1 MAEAAAAPI
10 GLSWAPKLPSLS
22 AASGSCSTKGSAPAS
37 SIDARESL
45 WRPSSGLVDGLFVPP
60 RDPKKINKMARK
72 NVKDTTGKGWFDMPA
87 PSITPE
93 LKKDLEIL
101 QLRHVMDPKRHF
113 KRSGKS
119 KALPKYFQVGTV
131 IEPASEFFSSR
142 LTKKERKTTLVDEL
156 LSDQKLKNYRMRKV
170 REIQEI
176 RTPGGNQKWKNR
188 GRQTFKRAKDRR
200 K

>member
-1 MAEAAAAPI
+1 MAEAAPI
-10 GLSWAPKLPSLS
+10 GLSWAPKLPSLPTT
-22 AASGSCSTKGSAPAS
+22 SGGTKGSGPIPRS
-37 SIDARESL
+37 SQESL
-45 WRPSSGLVDGLFVPP
+45 YKPGSQLVDGLFVPP
-60 RDPKKINKMARK
+60 RDPRKANKLARK

-87 PSITPE
+87 PTITPE

-142 LTKKERKTTLVDEL
+142 LTKRERKTTLVDEL
-156 LSDQKLKNYRMRKV
+156 LSDQQLKNYR
-170 REIQEI
+170 
-176 RTPGGNQKWKNR
+176 
-188 GRQTFKRAKDRR
+188 
-200 K
+200 